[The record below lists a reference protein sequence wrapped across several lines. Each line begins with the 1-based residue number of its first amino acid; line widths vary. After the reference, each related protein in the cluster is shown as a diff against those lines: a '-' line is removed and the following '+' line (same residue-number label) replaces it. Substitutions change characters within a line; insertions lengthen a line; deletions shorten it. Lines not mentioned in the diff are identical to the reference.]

1 MTVKLI
7 LLISLGEEYKKNPID
22 NSCCVTKL
30 WTTPFTNYG
39 LNFSLG
45 IDQMVRK
52 DMKGMGMQFNFENDL
67 ELSCLTG
74 NSS

>member
-1 MTVKLI
+1 MKVKLI
-7 LLISLGEEYKKNPID
+7 LLIRKGWSEKNNPI
-22 NSCCVTKL
+22 NKSRRRTKL
-30 WTTPFTNYG
+30 GTTRFTNYG
-39 LNFSLG
+39 LNFSLR